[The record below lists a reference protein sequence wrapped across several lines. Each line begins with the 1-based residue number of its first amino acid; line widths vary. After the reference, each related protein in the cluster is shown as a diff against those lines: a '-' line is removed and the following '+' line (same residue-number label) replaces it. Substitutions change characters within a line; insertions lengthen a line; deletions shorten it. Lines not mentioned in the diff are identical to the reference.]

1 MFSMKILVSGSKSG
15 LGKYLFERM
24 AGISWDRSISDKV
37 KNELKDNG
45 VDIIIHCAFNPRSS
59 VDLASLYGYLSDNV
73 LLTEELLNIP
83 HEKFIF
89 ISSADV
95 YPKDKKNH
103 RENEV
108 IDINA
113 VGGIYGVTKLM
124 SEVQVIKRSHNFL
137 ILRCTAM
144 LGKYSRKNSLIKIIE
159 DTRELTLSGRSTF
172 NYVLH
177 SDIFDFI
184 KYVIK
189 KDIRGIYNIA
199 TSKNITFLEVANILR
214 KEIKFGSYI
223 YNVGEVDNSKIS
235 GVFPAFKKTSKE
247 VILQFI
253 KE

>member
-1 MFSMKILVSGSKSG
+1 MKILVSGSSRG
-15 LGKYLFERM
+15 LGKYLFENSD
-24 AGISWDRSISDKV
+24 GISWARSISDKA
-37 KNELKDNG
+37 KRELKSKS
-45 VDIIIHCAFNPRSS
+45 VDIIIHCAFNSSSS
-59 VDLASLYGYLSDNV
+59 VDSTSLYGYLSDNV

-83 HEKFIF
+83 HKKFIF
-89 ISSADV
+89 ISSVDV

-108 IDINA
+108 IDIN
-113 VGGIYGVTKLM
+113 VVDGIYGVTKLM
-124 SEVQVIKRSHNFL
+124 SEALVIKKSPNFL

-159 DTRELTLSGRSTF
+159 GIKELTLSGKSTF

-184 KYVIK
+184 EFAIK

-199 TSKNITFLEVANILR
+199 SSKNIALLEVSDMLKKKN
-214 KEIKFGSYI
+214 KFGSYI
-223 YNVGEVDNSKIS
+223 YNVGEIDNSKIS
-235 GVFPAFKKTSKE
+235 SIFPAFRKTSKE
-247 VILQFI
+247 VILRFI